1 MRKNFFGLIIV
12 IVLAMALKYFV
23 GLYFVTDVSMEPTLN
38 KYQPVIVDRKAEPQI
53 NDIVL
58 AQTKYGTTIKRLVGK
73 PGDKIRCKN
82 YIISVNGEEIENFAH
97 GDYFSD
103 WEYDLKENEFFIIGD
118 NLDYSYDSRF
128 MGTVNKI
135 IGVIK

>member
-1 MRKNFFGLIIV
+1 MKKHFFGLIIV
-12 IVLAMALKYFV
+12 ALLTVVLKYFV

-38 KYQPVIVDRKAEPQI
+38 KYQPVIVDRKIEPQI

-58 AQTKYGTTIKRLVGK
+58 AQTKYGTTIKRLLGK

-82 YIISVNGEEIENFAH
+82 HIIFVNGDEIENFAH
-97 GDYFSD
+97 GDYFSN
-103 WEYDLKENEFFIIGD
+103 WEYDLKESEYFIIGD

-128 MGTVNKI
+128 IGAVNKI